1 MTNGPT
7 SEQKDEISFLLLH
20 AVNKS
25 LNVLEDS
32 ETDFNFGHNLLKSE
46 V

>member
-1 MTNGPT
+1 MANGPT
-7 SEQKDEISFLLLH
+7 SEQKVAISFLLLH

-25 LNVLEDS
+25 LNVLKDS
-32 ETDFNFGHNLLKSE
+32 ATGFNFEHNLLKGE